1 MLIGVLTN
9 FFFVHFYKKYNNF
22 SNVIKN
28 FILITIKDRLSI
40 IVILIEGL
48 TIIVTAK
55 RVKNDKYVF

>member
-1 MLIGVLTN
+1 MLIEVLTN

-40 IVILIEGL
+40 IVILIEGVK
-48 TIIVTAK
+48 IIVTAK